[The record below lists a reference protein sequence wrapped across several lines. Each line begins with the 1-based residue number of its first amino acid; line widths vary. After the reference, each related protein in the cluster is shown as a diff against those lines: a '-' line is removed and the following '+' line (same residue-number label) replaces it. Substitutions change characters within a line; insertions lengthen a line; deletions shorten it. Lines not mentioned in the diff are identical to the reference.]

1 MQPESYVS
9 RTITSQNYSSKQK
22 LISVIFIV
30 FDNFFKV
37 ALVYVSLLWWNINAI
52 LKISIENFM
61 EYPKHSKIQFYYRYP
76 NTLFWKVARMK
87 KKQWLIWI
95 SLCSQQSSWVGRK
108 LTLYV
113 WNWLLRHQVDAAF
126 QFFWWKHSYIF
137 PYIISEFINCTT
149 LIRCEAW
156 LWQSG
161 TNLLTAAW
169 L

>member
-1 MQPESYVS
+1 MADSCPSSLTKQHFCF
-9 RTITSQNYSSKQK
+9 INKKQNCSLKQK
-22 LISVIFIV
+22 LISQFFIV

-61 EYPKHSKIQFYYRYP
+61 EYPKHNKIQFSYRNP
-76 NTLFWKVARMK
+76 SAFILLKGFWKVARMK

-113 WNWLLRHQVDAAF
+113 WNWLLRHQVAF
-126 QFFWWKHSYIF
+126 TK
-137 PYIISEFINCTT
+137 NLKL
-149 LIRCEAW
+149 LI
-156 LWQSG
+156 
-161 TNLLTAAW
+161 
-169 L
+169 